1 MKYDFTTVYD
11 RRGMDALAVDALG
24 QPGGFAPGGFAPGA
38 PKNGFTVIP
47 MWIADMNFATVP
59 TIPAAIIERA
69 KHPLYGYF
77 EAPDAYYQAIID
89 WQRDRN
95 GVADL
100 PREAIGYE
108 NGVLGGLMS
117 ALGCLAAPGDAVLVH
132 SPTYIGFTHTLE
144 ANGYRIVHSPL
155 HRDDAGVWRMDFDD
169 MDRLLKKHRIHAA
182 IFCSPHNP
190 CGRVWERWEIE
201 RAMEVYRANDVTVIS
216 DEIWSDILLNGHRH
230 IPTQSVSEDARQRT
244 VALYAPSK
252 TFNLA
257 GLVGS
262 YHIIYNKALR
272 DRVLARSEKPHYN
285 DMNVLSLHALLGA
298 YTPEGR
304 QWTDELCEVLSGNV
318 NFACDFIAQH
328 FPEVSVAKPEGTYM
342 LFLDC
347 SGYCAAHGKTIDDVL
362 HAGWDVGVAWQDGRM
377 FHGPCAVRM
386 NLALPR
392 ALVEE
397 AFTRLKTYVFV

>member
-24 QPGGFAPGGFAPGA
+24 QPGGFAPGA
-38 PKNGFTVIP
+38 PKNGFTAIP

-190 CGRVWERWEIE
+190 CGRV
-201 RAMEVYRANDVTVIS
+201 
-216 DEIWSDILLNGHRH
+216 
-230 IPTQSVSEDARQRT
+230 
-244 VALYAPSK
+244 
-252 TFNLA
+252 
-257 GLVGS
+257 
-262 YHIIYNKALR
+262 
-272 DRVLARSEKPHYN
+272 
-285 DMNVLSLHALLGA
+285 
-298 YTPEGR
+298 
-304 QWTDELCEVLSGNV
+304 
-318 NFACDFIAQH
+318 
-328 FPEVSVAKPEGTYM
+328 
-342 LFLDC
+342 
-347 SGYCAAHGKTIDDVL
+347 
-362 HAGWDVGVAWQDGRM
+362 
-377 FHGPCAVRM
+377 
-386 NLALPR
+386 
-392 ALVEE
+392 
-397 AFTRLKTYVFV
+397 